1 MPEEEFSKENMS
13 DLSRQEAM
21 ALEKFRPLAVPLCEY
36 EEQASDE
43 NLLKWLRAR
52 DFNVRAAEEMLK
64 KVRQLRVL
72 FYAFYW
78 DVIFVM

>member
-1 MPEEEFSKENMS
+1 
-13 DLSRQEAM
+13 
-21 ALEKFRPLAVPLCEY
+21 FRPLAVPLCEY

-64 KVRQLRVL
+64 KVRQ
-72 FYAFYW
+72 
-78 DVIFVM
+78 